1 MISWVV
7 MLHHPAIHSAG
18 TVRPLSLTFMIHSKP
33 MRKSH
38 FLHLLSFLLP
48 LVCSA
53 QNKDTIYRRLNV
65 NLQAVPADEAVYVA
79 KAWPENGLYT
89 AYIYDTFGK
98 IAMVGHFKDKSL
110 SQRQGRFITFQEN
123 GERLSEGVYVDSRRN
138 GPWRSYHENGMPK
151 DSTNYM
157 DGQKQGISLGWH
169 DNGQR
174 RFIGQYDKGIASGA
188 WTWFHRNGT
197 PSTKEEYVKGKLSR
211 LECFDSTGTLTGQSC
226 PISTEPGIK
235 GRYGGI
241 QKYIVDSLIYPKEA
255 LKRGIQG
262 TVGLE
267 FTVTKEGKAEKFKV
281 LSTPDP
287 LLSNEVI
294 RLISSVPSWYP
305 AMEHNQVVDYTERIV
320 VPFVLPET
328 YLP

>member
-1 MISWVV
+1 MV
-7 MLHHPAIHSAG
+7 HPN
-18 TVRPLSLTFMIHSKP
+18 R
-33 MRKSH
+33 MRKSY
-38 FLHLLSFLLP
+38 LLLTFLLP

-53 QNKDTIYRRLNV
+53 QTKDTIYRRLNV
-65 NLQAVPADEAVYVA
+65 NLETVPADEAVYVA
-79 KAWPENGLYT
+79 KAWPENGAWT
-89 AYIYDTFGK
+89 AYIYDLKGK
-98 IAMVGHFKDKSL
+98 IAIVGHFKDKGL
-110 SQRQGRFITFQEN
+110 KMRQGRFITFQEN
-123 GERLSEGVYVDSRRN
+123 GERQLEGQYVDSRRT
-138 GPWRSYHENGMPK
+138 GPWISYHENGMQK
-151 DSTNYM
+151 DSSNYM

-174 RFIGQYDKGIASGA
+174 RFMGQYDKGVQTGP
-188 WTWFHRNGT
+188 WMWFYRNGS
-197 PSTKEEYVKGKLSR
+197 PSTKEEYVKGKLAK

-226 PISTEPGIK
+226 PINTEPGIK

-241 QKYIVDSLIYPKEA
+241 QKYIVDSLIYPKDA

-267 FTVTKEGKAEKFKV
+267 FTVTKDGKAGNFKV

-294 RLISSVPSWYP
+294 RLISSVPAWYP
-305 AMEHNQVVDYTERIV
+305 AVEHNQVVDYTQRIF

-328 YLP
+328 YRP